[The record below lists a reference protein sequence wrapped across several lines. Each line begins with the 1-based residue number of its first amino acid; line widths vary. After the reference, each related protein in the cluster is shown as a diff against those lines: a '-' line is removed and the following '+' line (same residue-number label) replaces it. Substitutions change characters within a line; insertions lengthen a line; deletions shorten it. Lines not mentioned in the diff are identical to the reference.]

1 MTLGAIM
8 SQQGPIFQSSFDL
21 FAGDEATYNEL
32 AVNLLPII
40 PGSSLEDENSLPKG
54 ERTEGY
60 SIYLFTKR
68 CPEKKIARCYYIV
81 YQPTLW
87 DNFTVQRQW
96 GVIGSDKQQC
106 YTEHFNNPRP
116 ALARIR
122 RLIERSLRRGYH
134 LSYAA

>member
-1 MTLGAIM
+1 M

-21 FAGDEATYNEL
+21 FAGDEAIYNDL
-32 AVNLLPII
+32 PVNFL
-40 PGSSLEDENSLPKG
+40 SARDEEEDDGLPKG

-60 SIYLFTKR
+60 SIYLFTKH
-68 CPEKKIARCYYIV
+68 CPEKKTARCYYIV

-87 DNFTVQRQW
+87 DNYTVQRQW
-96 GVIGSDKQQC
+96 GIVGSEKQQF

-122 RLIERSLRRGYH
+122 RLIERSLRRGYR